1 MPLNRC
7 CVLSKAWV
15 RCRPAGA
22 GARSARRA
30 RGFTLVELM
39 IAMAIVVL
47 MVSVALPAYQSWR
60 NKARGRL
67 AGQEIAAMSVVINQ
81 YGADNGGT
89 FPASL
94 ADVGLSTKKDPWGNL
109 YEYTNLAATG
119 SGIRRRQDKNI
130 NPINTDYDLYSMGPD
145 GVSAKQL
152 DNMNSVD
159 DIVRAR
165 NGKFIG
171 LSTDF

>member
-60 NKARGRL
+60 NKAKTRL
-67 AGQEIAAMSVVINQ
+67 AVQEIAAMSVVINQ

-89 FPASL
+89 FPDSL
-94 ADVGLSTKKDPWGNL
+94 ADVGLSTQKDPGGNL
-109 YEYTNLAATG
+109 YEYTNLSAQGAN
-119 SGIRRRQDKNI
+119 SRRRQDKNV
-130 NPINTDYDLYSMGPD
+130 NPINTDYDLFSKGPNND
-145 GVSAKQL
+145 WQKQL
-152 DNMNSVD
+152 DNARSVD
-159 DIVRAR
+159 DIVRGRSGA
-165 NGKFIG
+165 FIG
-171 LSTDF
+171 LAADF